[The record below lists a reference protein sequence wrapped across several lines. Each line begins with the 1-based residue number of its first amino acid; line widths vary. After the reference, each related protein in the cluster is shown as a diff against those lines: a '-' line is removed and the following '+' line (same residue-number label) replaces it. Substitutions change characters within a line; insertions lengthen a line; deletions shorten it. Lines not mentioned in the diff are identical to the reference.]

1 MSQRQLAIITTDQ
14 PRVHHHDGVAMRKNS
29 AEGIQCTY
37 CDKPALPETEPPVC
51 EEHVKMKKQAS
62 KKEPETLKEL
72 ETAPVK

>member
-1 MSQRQLAIITTDQ
+1 
-14 PRVHHHDGVAMRKNS
+14 MRKNS
-29 AEGIQCTY
+29 AEGIQCAY

-72 ETAPVK
+72 ETAPIK